1 MYSKIKKKKKMCVK
15 LKLHNINWVISDSQ
29 FLYQIR

>member
-1 MYSKIKKKKKMCVK
+1 MCVK